1 MTGPLV
7 LVVADRT
14 DLGGR
19 AVALDGPATGRAGAR
34 PLVVTPLDLARA
46 RWVHRVDARGR
57 ASTCLGLDGREPLR
71 DADLAAVWWRALAP
85 LEPAGS
91 AAADP
96 RDHLYAVS
104 ELTALVTSWLLSLG
118 RRVVNRPS
126 GADPSGP
133 AWPLEQ
139 WAAVARRHGVGRTGP
154 GERRQL
160 TVLGQRVFGAVDAAE
175 REAALGVAAEAGCRS
190 LGLALDGRGRV
201 VGSSTA
207 PRIVGPHELRA
218 ASFLLAEVA
227 A

>member
-19 AVALDGPATGRAGAR
+19 AVALDGPAARLAGAR

-57 ASTCLGLDGREPLR
+57 ATTCLGLDGREPLR
-71 DADLAAVWWRALAP
+71 DGDLAAVWWRALTP

-118 RRVVNRPS
+118 PRVVNRPS

-133 AWPLEQ
+133 AWPLHQ
-139 WAAVARRHGVGRTGP
+139 WAAVARRHGVGRTLP
-154 GERRQL
+154 GERRRL
-160 TVLGQRVFGAVDAAE
+160 VVLGESVIGAVDGEE

-190 LGLALDGRGRV
+190 LGLTLDGRGRV

-207 PRIVGPHELRA
+207 PRLAGREELRA
-218 ASFLLAEVA
+218 AARLLAEVA